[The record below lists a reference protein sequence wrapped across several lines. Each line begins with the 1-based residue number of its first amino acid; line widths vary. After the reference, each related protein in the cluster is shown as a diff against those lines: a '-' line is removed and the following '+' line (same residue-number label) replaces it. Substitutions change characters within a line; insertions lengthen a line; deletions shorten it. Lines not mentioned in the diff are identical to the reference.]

1 MFNLVVLCNEGD
13 TANFLLFVCIQT
25 IFLQKQSNGGWLSH
39 AYKIHFFIPLWLWS
53 ITLNMCGNNY
63 DWIN

>member
-25 IFLQKQSNGGWLSH
+25 TFLQEQSNGGWLSH
-39 AYKIHFFIPLWLWS
+39 AYKKINLFISAGDCALH
-53 ITLNMCGNNY
+53 
-63 DWIN
+63 